1 MKFFLMFFSFACILN
16 ISMSEICKDI
26 DVPPLIL
33 QCNSSTPS
41 FTYKSNSG
49 VLTEITFASNPNPNK
64 YEIVTNL
71 GQNIRTLTI
80 KTLDKYD
87 SGSDTYYTNVDGE
100 KYCTYDI
107 LIFSKNKSF

>member
-1 MKFFLMFFSFACILN
+1 MLPRSG
-16 ISMSEICKDI
+16 
-26 DVPPLIL
+26 PPGGPGRRAKKTKWQKELR
-33 QCNSSTPS
+33 

-64 YEIVTNL
+64 YEIVTNI

-100 KYCTYDI
+100 TYCTYDI